1 MWHKKQIGDI
11 ANVIPSNVDKKSVP
25 GQRKIKL
32 CNYMD
37 AYNNR
42 YIHGELDFMIAT
54 AKADQIEKYRL
65 LPDDVIITKDSETPE
80 DIAIPTVVTENID
93 DLICGYHLAILRPKK
108 SVNGKFLMYRLCE
121 DAVRRQFFR
130 VANGSTRYGL
140 TIGAIENVNLDFPEE
155 SEQNCIV
162 EILEATQEVIAA
174 TQAMM
179 DKQDKIKA
187 GLLQDLLTRG
197 VDANGKLRNE
207 KQSLNGTLSDV
218 VNLVNHKIAIGKNP
232 DLPYIGL
239 EHLDK
244 RTLHISRHGNALDS
258 VSTNNVFS
266 PNDILFGK
274 LRPNLKKCA
283 LAETHGYCSTDIL
296 VLRANTNINPLF
308 SLYICS
314 SEPIFY
320 EAIKSTEGTKMPRT
334 SWAAIKDVLVYLP
347 DTEEQNL
354 IVAVMDSHLQKKRD
368 TENELNKLKK
378 LKAGLM
384 QDLLTGK
391 KRISKNQKEA
401 E

>member
-1 MWHKKQIGDI
+1 MWRDWEKT
-11 ANVIPSNVDKKSVP
+11 NTLSN
-25 GQRKIKL
+25 
-32 CNYMD
+32 
-37 AYNNR
+37 
-42 YIHGELDFMIAT
+42 IAT
-54 AKADQIEKYRL
+54 ITAGGTPARGVQQYWNGNIPWVTPTEITSLSGEKYLSSSNEYISKEGLANSSAKLIDANSL
-65 LPDDVIITKDSETPE
+65 LVTTRASLGLRAVNRKPVTTNQGFKSLTFHKEYSTDFYYHLMPLLQKDLEARASGTTFLEISGTEFGKTIIPTPE
-80 DIAIPTVVTENID
+80 LYEQKAIAEVLDTVD
-93 DLICGYHLAILRPKK
+93 
-108 SVNGKFLMYRLCE
+108 
-121 DAVRRQFFR
+121 
-130 VANGSTRYGL
+130 
-140 TIGAIENVNLDFPEE
+140 
-155 SEQNCIV
+155 
-162 EILEATQEVIAA
+162 EAIAA
-174 TQAMM
+174 TQAML
-179 DKQDKIKA
+179 DKQDKIKD

-296 VLRANTNINPLF
+296 VLRANANINPLF
-308 SLYICS
+308 ALYICS

-334 SWAAIKDVLVYLP
+334 SWAAIKDVPVYLP
-347 DTEEQNL
+347 DTEEQNS

-391 KRISKNQKEA
+391 KRISKNQREA
-401 E
+401 A

>member
-1 MWHKKQIGDI
+1 MWRDWEETSLNECISMIRNGLTATQTGERTSYPVTRIETISDGTINFDKVGYINKANDQYKLQHGDI
-11 ANVIPSNVDKKSVP
+11 LYSNINSIDHVGKTA
-25 GQRKIKL
+25 L
-32 CNYMD
+32 
-37 AYNNR
+37 YNGEHDL
-42 YIHGELDFMIAT
+42 YHGMN
-54 AKADQIEKYRL
+54 L
-65 LPDDVIITKDSETPE
+65 L
-80 DIAIPTVVTENID
+80 
-93 DLICGYHLAILRPKK
+93 LLRP
-108 SVNGKFLMYRLCE
+108 NGKVFTPYLFYILNSSQARNYAQVE
-121 DAVRRQFFR
+121 AKKAVNQVSLGQKEICAFKFKAP
-130 VANGSTRYGL
+130 VELNEQK
-140 TIGAIENVNLDFPEE
+140 AIAEVLDT
-155 SEQNCIV
+155 V
-162 EILEATQEVIAA
+162 DEAIAA
-174 TQAMM
+174 TQAML
-179 DKQDKIKA
+179 DKQDKIKD

-197 VDANGKLRNE
+197 VDANGKLRNK

-308 SLYICS
+308 ALYICS

-334 SWAAIKDVLVYLP
+334 SWAAIKDVPVYLP

-354 IVAVMDSHLQKKRD
+354 IVAVMDSHLKKKRD

-391 KRISKNQKEA
+391 KRISKNQREA
-401 E
+401 A

>member
-1 MWHKKQIGDI
+1 MWRDWEEVSFDTNLDLLCGYAFSSEFFNDDYEGVPLVRIRDILAEKLETYYSGSYPSEYLIQNGDI
-11 ANVIPSNVDKKSVP
+11 LIGMDGDFNITTWSKGNALLNQRVLKVSEKKHSQISDRFIYHWLDDELP
-25 GQRKIKL
+25 KINAAISGTTVKHLSTKDLLKL
-32 CNYMD
+32 CP
-37 AYNNR
+37 
-42 YIHGELDFMIAT
+42 
-54 AKADQIEKYRL
+54 L
-65 LPDDVIITKDSETPE
+65 LPEKDEQKA
-80 DIAIPTVVTENID
+80 IAEVLDTVD
-93 DLICGYHLAILRPKK
+93 
-108 SVNGKFLMYRLCE
+108 
-121 DAVRRQFFR
+121 
-130 VANGSTRYGL
+130 
-140 TIGAIENVNLDFPEE
+140 
-155 SEQNCIV
+155 
-162 EILEATQEVIAA
+162 EAIAA
-174 TQAMM
+174 TQAML
-179 DKQDKIKA
+179 DKQDKIKD

-207 KQSLNGTLSDV
+207 KQSLNGKLSHV

-308 SLYICS
+308 ALYICS

-334 SWAAIKDVLVYLP
+334 SWAAIKDVPVYLP

-354 IVAVMDSHLQKKRD
+354 IVAVMDSHLKKKRD

-391 KRISKNQKEA
+391 KRISKNQREA
-401 E
+401 A